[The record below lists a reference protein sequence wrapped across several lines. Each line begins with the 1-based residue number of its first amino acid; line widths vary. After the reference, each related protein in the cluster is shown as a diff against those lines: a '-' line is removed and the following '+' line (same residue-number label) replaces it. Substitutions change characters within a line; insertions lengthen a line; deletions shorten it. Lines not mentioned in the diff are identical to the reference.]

1 MNQLNIHRSRK
12 KQRIDKLNILQ
23 RELQY
28 LYEDYDEN
36 ANENTRDKI
45 DRLESEIKDLIS
57 HENIGIAIRTKL
69 QWLSEGEK
77 NSIS

>member
-12 KQRIDKLNILQ
+12 KQRVDKLKILQ

-57 HENIGIAIRTKL
+57 HENKGIAIRTKL
-69 QWLSEGEK
+69 Q
-77 NSIS
+77 